1 MTRAMLL
8 PVTTQLGGPCTL
20 PESVP
25 PGAGAVNDTV
35 GVLPPPPSPPS
46 PPSLSMTISRVALAV
61 CPALLYATAFNV
73 YGPSWY
79 LVVSIQQPRPL
90 SRLPSVL
97 VQTPLM

>member
-35 GVLPPPPSPPS
+35 GVLPPPSSPP
-46 PPSLSMTISRVALAV
+46 LSMTISRVALAV

-73 YGPSWY
+73 YGPSRY